1 MLGNS
6 IVKRINGWEISKRLW
21 WCKVYVKHFPGAKT
35 HCMKGYLKSPSP
47 QNASHFILHVGT
59 IDLKS
64 EKPSKAIVKEIMNIA
79 VSPKSEVHYVSVSN
93 IKVRTDNQQSQSK
106 STIIL
111 LVFVR
116 K

>member
-1 MLGNS
+1 
-6 IVKRINGWEISKRLW
+6 
-21 WCKVYVKHFPGAKT
+21 
-35 HCMKGYLKSPSP
+35 MKGYLKSLSA
-47 QNASHFILHVGT
+47 QNAGHFVLHVGT

-79 VSPKSEVHYVSVSN
+79 ISLKSEAHHVSVSN
-93 IKVRTDNQQSQSK
+93 IIGRTDNQQSQSK